1 MESFEFLV
9 LSCGYIWWGGEGLV
23 RVVGVGELCLDASAF
38 AEASVFAE
46 ATTDKTADKRCL
58 ILDARNMVSGIK
70 IIGRCGWWW

>member
-38 AEASVFAE
+38 AEA
-46 ATTDKTADKRCL
+46 TADKRYW
-58 ILDARNMVSGIK
+58 ILDARKMVSG
-70 IIGRCGWWW
+70 